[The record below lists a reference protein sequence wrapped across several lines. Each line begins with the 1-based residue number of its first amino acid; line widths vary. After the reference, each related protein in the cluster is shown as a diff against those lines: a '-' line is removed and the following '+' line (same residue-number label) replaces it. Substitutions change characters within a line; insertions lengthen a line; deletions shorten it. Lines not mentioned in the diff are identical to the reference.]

1 MSVLKTV
8 IVVLLVIAVVMVALT
23 IVGFVV
29 YTLKFLIEV
38 AIVVGLAALVWRYVL
53 KR

>member
-1 MSVLKTV
+1 
-8 IVVLLVIAVVMVALT
+8 MVGLT

-29 YTLKFLIEV
+29 YTLKFFIEV
-38 AIVVGLAALVWRYVL
+38 AVVVGLAALVWRYVL